1 MVVAFD
7 HVGGGLTTKGQLN
20 GVKGFAIAGADQRFV
35 WADAA
40 IKGDHVIVWS
50 DSVRDPVAVRYAWG
64 NNPAAANLYNRDGL
78 PAVPF
83 RTDSW

>member
-1 MVVAFD
+1 
-7 HVGGGLTTKGQLN
+7 
-20 GVKGFAIAGADQRFV
+20 V

-50 DSVRDPVAVRYAWG
+50 DAVRDPIAVRYAWG

-78 PAVPF
+78 PAAPF
-83 RTDSW
+83 RTDQW